1 MATIERP
8 RAHARTQPYT
18 QLLIFF
24 MAYPFGQINTA
35 ATSKPLV
42 ATYDATVSG
51 NTAIT
56 LNAKTSGIE
65 VTAIDKP
72 IFLRWDG
79 TASSSAFDAI
89 IAPNTTK
96 VFSVPRGA
104 VTANFIEQA
113 ATAILVVVE
122 F

>member
-1 MATIERP
+1 MAF
-8 RAHARTQPYT
+8 PY
-18 QLLIFF
+18 
-24 MAYPFGQINTA
+24 GSVGTA

-56 LNAKTSGIE
+56 LNAATTGIE
-65 VTAIDKP
+65 VTAIDKS
-72 IFLRWDG
+72 IFLKWDG
-79 TASSSAFDAI
+79 TAASNNFDAI

-96 VFSVPRGA
+96 VFSVPRGT
-104 VTANFIEQA
+104 VTANFIEQS
-113 ATAILVVVE
+113 ATAILVCIE

>member
-1 MATIERP
+1 MAF
-8 RAHARTQPYT
+8 PYG
-18 QLLIFF
+18 LV
-24 MAYPFGQINTA
+24 NTA
-35 ATSKPLV
+35 ATSKPLA
-42 ATYDATVSG
+42 ATYDATVSSS
-51 NTAIT
+51 TAVT
-56 LNAKTSGIE
+56 LNAATTGIE
-65 VTAIDKP
+65 VTAIDKS
-72 IFLRWDG
+72 IFLKWDA

-113 ATAILVVVE
+113 SAAILVCIE

>member
-1 MATIERP
+1 MAF
-8 RAHARTQPYT
+8 PYG
-18 QLLIFF
+18 LV
-24 MAYPFGQINTA
+24 NTA

-42 ATYDATVSG
+42 ATYDATISG

-56 LNAKTSGIE
+56 LNAATTGLE

-96 VFSVPRGA
+96 VFTVPRGT

-113 ATAILVVVE
+113 ATAILVCIE